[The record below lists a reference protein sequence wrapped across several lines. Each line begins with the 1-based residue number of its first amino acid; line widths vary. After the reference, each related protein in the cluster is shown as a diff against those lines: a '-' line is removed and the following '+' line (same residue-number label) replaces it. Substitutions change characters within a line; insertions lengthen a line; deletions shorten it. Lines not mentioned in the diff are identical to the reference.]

1 MLYIFIFF
9 HLLVTTI
16 ALPITTTISITLIL
30 NTTFSTVITTTATS
44 VTVIATTLTT
54 TTTSIPTTSTTTT
67 TVDTTGTLTT
77 ITTNLITTTT
87 IVDTTTNLITTTTAV
102 DTTTTMDITTATVD
116 TTTII
121 TTTTTTT
128 IITTTTVD
136 TTTTTA
142 TTTTST
148 VSTTTTSAS
157 TTTTSKFSKGNLTIL
172 SAYLHIDIGT
182 SCSIPTAPVMQYT
195 SSISPYKSVNYTF
208 TAAYTGT
215 AVLEFGFRTNGANKY
230 GYLDDVSI
238 VNRNASNSEMLING
252 NFESGS
258 LNGWQVICNST
269 CPSTSGTISNSGC
282 RSSTYCYI
290 DECKNGIEFLQ
301 QGFSITAGYTYT
313 LSFWVT
319 LTNNKDLYISIK

>member
-9 HLLVTTI
+9 HLLVTTIATAAMTSTI

-67 TVDTTGTLTT
+67 
-77 ITTNLITTTT
+77 

-102 DTTTTMDITTATVD
+102 DTTTTMDITTATAD

-182 SCSIPTAPVMQYT
+182 SCSIPTTPIMQYT

-208 TAAYTGT
+208 TAVYTGT